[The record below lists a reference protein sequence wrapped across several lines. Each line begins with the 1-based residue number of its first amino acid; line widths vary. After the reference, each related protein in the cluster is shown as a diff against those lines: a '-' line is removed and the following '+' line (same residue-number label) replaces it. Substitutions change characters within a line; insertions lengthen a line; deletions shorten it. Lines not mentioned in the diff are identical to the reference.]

1 MSERFSLCLVSVV
14 SDKKKKK
21 GKKMDY
27 SFKMGLLGE
36 MSHISLKHIYLVQVK
51 KCTHL
56 YILGIFIR
64 RSDVAPGKYYG

>member
-1 MSERFSLCLVSVV
+1 
-14 SDKKKKK
+14 
-21 GKKMDY
+21 MDY

-36 MSHISLKHIYLVQVK
+36 MSHISFKHIYLVQVK